1 MSMKVRN
8 NRTKEQPLVPWCFQI
23 KIVEYA
29 KKKKNVKMVLMLP
42 QEKLL
47 FQYLHERT
55 FKYRKLMLEKLWYKN
70 LKQKR

>member
-1 MSMKVRN
+1 
-8 NRTKEQPLVPWCFQI
+8 
-23 KIVEYA
+23 
-29 KKKKNVKMVLMLP
+29 MVLMLP